1 MTRKDAIYELL
12 KPQVTT
18 LGYELYDV
26 DFEKAG
32 KKRILTVYIDRKEGI
47 SLEDC
52 EKVSREIS
60 AFLDAADPIAETY
73 TLQVSSPGLERKLTR
88 LKHYRAVV
96 GEMIDLKLFE
106 AIDGQKQLCAVL
118 RFVDNEKIVVQEGDA
133 EPLTIPFKSI
143 AKASL
148 HFEF

>member
-1 MTRKDAIYELL
+1 MD
-12 KPQVTT
+12 
-18 LGYELYDV
+18 
-26 DFEKAG
+26 
-32 KKRILTVYIDRKEGI
+32 
-47 SLEDC
+47 
-52 EKVSREIS
+52 
-60 AFLDAADPIAETY
+60 
-73 TLQVSSPGLERKLTR
+73 SPGLERKLTR

-118 RFVDNEKIVVQEGDA
+118 RFVDDEKIVVQEGDA

>member
-1 MTRKDAIYELL
+1 MARKDAIYELL
-12 KPQVTT
+12 EPQVIA
-18 LGYELYDV
+18 LGYELYEV

-32 KKRILTVYIDRKEGI
+32 KKCILTVYIDQKEGI

-60 AFLDAADPIAETY
+60 AFLDATDPIAEAY

-88 LKHYRAVV
+88 LKHYQAVV
-96 GEMIDLKLFE
+96 DKMIDLKLFE
-106 AIDGQKQLCAVL
+106 AIGGQKQLCAVL
-118 RFVDNEKIVVQEGDA
+118 RSVDAEKIVVQEAGA